1 VSDRSF
7 PFVDEDS
14 GFVGARVLK
23 QFRTPAG
30 RFTAVDDV
38 SFQFAAGEIW
48 GIVGESGSGKSTL
61 ARMLVGLEAPSGGGL
76 RYRGKPVADLV
87 RYRGFRIPFRRDV
100 QFIAQDTTSSFDSR
114 LTLRA
119 SLRLPV
125 RNLLPLRGSAVDERI
140 DETLARLEIP
150 AELADRY
157 PDQVSG
163 GQRQRFAIARALVV
177 RPRLLVCDEV
187 VSALDVSVQGAVL
200 NLLKDYSRTTGAG
213 IVFVSH
219 GLPATAFLAD
229 RIAVMRLGRI
239 LETADTATLL
249 AAPRHP
255 YTRQLL
261 DVQSPPLL
269 PAREDAEPAP
279 AEPLEP
285 TESRPT
291 LEHRT

>member
-1 VSDRSF
+1 VSDELF
-7 PFVDEDS
+7 PFLDEDS
-14 GFVGARVLK
+14 GLVGDAVLK

-38 SFQFAAGEIW
+38 SFRFGAGEIW

-61 ARMLVGLEAPSGGGL
+61 ARMLVGLDAPSSGAL
-76 RYRGKPVADLV
+76 RYRGKPITDLV
-87 RYRGFRIPFRRDV
+87 RYRAFRIPFRREV

-125 RNLLPLRGSAVDERI
+125 RNLTTLRGSAMDERI
-140 DETLARLEIP
+140 DETLAQLEIR

-200 NLLKDYSRTTGAG
+200 NLLKAYSRATGAG

-219 GLPATAFLAD
+219 GVPATAFLAD
-229 RIAVMRLGRI
+229 WIAVMRFGRI

-249 AAPRHP
+249 ASPRNP
-255 YTRQLL
+255 YTKHLL
-261 DVQSPPLL
+261 EVQSPPLL
-269 PAREDAEPAP
+269 PAN
-279 AEPLEP
+279 
-285 TESRPT
+285 ES
-291 LEHRT
+291 